1 MFQFPGF
8 ALNPYGFRVQ
18 YLHLT
23 PCSASAGSDPALTIQ
38 RVEGGFPHSEILGSK
53 LVRSSPRLIAAY
65 HVLHRLSAPR
75 HPQNAL
81 VTLDH
86 SHDPCPPPN
95 RVTNK
100 SMSATQRSDRRS
112 RSAPLGRETDHQKDQ
127 RLGSSRTQ
135 ASLLAKHTHPKG
147 SRPRD

>member
-8 ALNPYGFRVQ
+8 ALNPYVFRAQ

-23 PCSASAGSDPALTIQ
+23 IRSPTPPGRPAGVRI
-38 RVEGGFPHSEILGSK
+38 RIVEGGFPHSEILGSK

-75 HPQNAL
+75 HPPNAL

-86 SHDPCPPPN
+86 SHDRCPPSSREHAPEKPDQN
-95 RVTNK
+95 
-100 SMSATQRSDRRS
+100 SDRRQG
-112 RSAPLGRETDHQKDQ
+112 SAPR
-127 RLGSSRTQ
+127 
-135 ASLLAKHTHPKG
+135 
-147 SRPRD
+147 